1 MFHFR
6 SQWFFAA
13 LFLKYKIYCL
23 YIYLHV
29 THSEVLVISIFSS
42 PYRLLL
48 SPYLIS
54 NHTIYILLQSTVIS
68 LIMADKHFCV
78 RGGTHHNRKEWGKG
92 SGLEES
98 NYACIRKFLFITYCS
113 LGIQCYCNSD
123 IKPCQNWSQVVK
135 TAYLFPSHGVI
146 CCFVFCSVL

>member
-13 LFLKYKIYCL
+13 LFLKYKIYCI

-68 LIMADKHFCV
+68 LIMADKHFCI
-78 RGGTHHNRKEWGKG
+78 RGGTHHNRKEWDSEGKWARRNKLCMYPKTFIYHVALRY
-92 SGLEES
+92 SAIVTVIS
-98 NYACIRKFLFITYCS
+98 NPVRIDLKLSRQLIYFL
-113 LGIQCYCNSD
+113 
-123 IKPCQNWSQVVK
+123 PME
-135 TAYLFPSHGVI
+135 
-146 CCFVFCSVL
+146 